1 MFKGPLSAYYHI
13 RQKYEDVILM
23 KEVPDQKS
31 LVNHAIEEITKSVS
45 KKYRPLSPHVGTRI
59 YRPPEVALNFG
70 LYDTSFDIWSLG
82 CVLAELMILSGP
94 EAKEALAVKSSSK
107 KREMLS
113 CIFNNRYMFPSDS
126 CFPISPRSD
135 LIC

>member
-1 MFKGPLSAYYHI
+1 
-13 RQKYEDVILM
+13 M
-23 KEVPDQKS
+23 KEGHNTKE
-31 LVNHAIEEITKSVS
+31 LVKLAVDEITASVT

-94 EAKEALAVKSSSK
+94 EAKEALAIKSSSQ
-107 KREMLS
+107 R
-113 CIFNNRYMFPSDS
+113 
-126 CFPISPRSD
+126 
-135 LIC
+135 